1 MWDKE
6 TDKEVVRAH
15 EIRFHRNRN
24 KETGRD
30 LNENFSTNVDN
41 VEHVWTNVKNIPA
54 LLNPRFPVKWAE
66 KFSW

>member
-41 VEHVWTNVKNIPA
+41 VEHG
-54 LLNPRFPVKWAE
+54 LNETLKISRH
-66 KFSW
+66 S